1 MQDSTIRKNIEI
13 GIVAIAVVVAIAI
26 IFFIAPRRGD
36 VIVIDCTWSE
46 ISPDFTP
53 QMKEACRQARI
64 KDIQKDIQKPK

>member
-1 MQDSTIRKNIEI
+1 MQNSTLRKNIEI
-13 GIVAIAVVVAIAI
+13 GIVAIAVIIAFAT
-26 IFFIAPRRGD
+26 IFFIVPKRGD

-53 QMKEACRQARI
+53 QMKEACRQARM